1 VSGHRFF
8 VAPDVFDGSET
19 RFPVEISRQIAS
31 VLRLKPGQV
40 VTILD
45 NRGHCRPVELLE
57 VDSKHTLGQP
67 GSIEPAGN
75 EPAVELILCPAL
87 TQREKFELILQ
98 KGCELGVKEFRPMI
112 TSRTLVQESREL
124 EDKLPRWQKILQE
137 AAEQCGRGLIP
148 SILPPVKLEML
159 LNRLGDTR
167 GYIFH
172 EKIEGNGYAAELS
185 AQLTGGLKQF
195 ALLVGPE
202 GGFSEEEVNQARLAG
217 MHPVSLGPR
226 VLRMET
232 AAIAACAISMAA
244 AGEMGSLNLEF

>member
-1 VSGHRFF
+1 MSGHRFF
-8 VAPDVFDGSET
+8 VAPDVFDQAET
-19 RFPVEISRQIAS
+19 RFPLEISRQIAS

-45 NRGHCRPVELLE
+45 NRRHCRPVELTE
-57 VDSKHTLGQP
+57 VDSKHTIGQP
-67 GSIEPAGN
+67 GTIQPAGG
-75 EPAVELILCPAL
+75 EPAVELILCTAL

-98 KGCELGVKEFRPMI
+98 KGCELGVKEFRPM
-112 TSRTLVQESREL
+112 TTTRTLVQESRGL

-137 AAEQCGRGLIP
+137 ASEQCGRGLIP
-148 SILPPVKLEML
+148 TIQPPVKLEVL
-159 LNRLGDTR
+159 LNRLVGIR

-172 EKIEGNGYAAELS
+172 EKSDDHGFLADLS
-185 AQLTGGLKQF
+185 AHLAGGSKPF

-202 GGFSEEEVNQARLAG
+202 GGFSEEEVTLARQAGLQPA
-217 MHPVSLGPR
+217 SLGQR

-244 AGEMGSLNLEF
+244 AGEMGRLNLDN

>member
-8 VAPDVFDGSET
+8 VLPEVFDTSET
-19 RFPVEISRQIAS
+19 RFPLEISRQIAS
-31 VLRLKPGQV
+31 VLRLKTGTS

-45 NRGHCRPVELLE
+45 NRGNSRPVELVE
-57 VDSKHTLGQP
+57 IDSKHTLGQAGAIQP
-67 GSIEPAGN
+67 ANAEPMVN
-75 EPAVELILCPAL
+75 LILCPAL

-98 KGCELGVKEFRPMI
+98 KGCELGVKEFRPVI
-112 TSRTLVQESREL
+112 TSRTLVQESRGL

-148 SILPPVKLEML
+148 SILPPVKLDAL
-159 LNRLGDTR
+159 VQRLTDIR

-172 EKIEGNGYAAELS
+172 EKVDGTGFLADLS
-185 AQLTGGLKQF
+185 PRLAKGMKQF

-202 GGFSEEEVNQARLAG
+202 GGFSEDEVTLARQAGLL
-217 MHPVSLGPR
+217 PVSLGRR

-244 AGEMGSLNLEF
+244 AGEIGSLDSGK